1 MEYRRL
7 GRTGLEVSVIGVG
20 GGPYRGPDIE
30 IDQVAEIARVA
41 RAAGVNF
48 FETAE
53 DYDEGKMGWGLRGI
67 RSEVVLA
74 TKNTESAY
82 AAMKKGIEKSL
93 SLLRTDYIDIYQLHY
108 VNSAGELL
116 KRIEGGALKA
126 LEEARSAGRIG
137 YIGLSG
143 HHIPT
148 LIQAIELDHFDMV
161 QIPYHLGHCEAEKLF
176 PSALR
181 RDVGV
186 IAMKTLGG
194 GFMVD
199 PALQGEAPR
208 PGAERM
214 EVGRCIRHVVARTEI
229 ASALVGFRDPAQVGE
244 VVEAAGDTRPPDEEE
259 ARRIHEEVTAFL
271 GDDYCR
277 TCKYCA
283 PCAVHGWDMDIDG
296 ILRMEGFY
304 RKYGY
309 MRSAIEAY
317 GGLRLK
323 ADACIRCGT
332 CVARC
337 PYGIDIPTRLAE
349 AHALFTAGSFHLAGE
364 LSRGAR
370 LEEAAE
376 GLRAVEDEV
385 ASVREE
391 RRRAVERYRLWEG
404 SEHKEEGGR
413 DEVIRLEAIAGIQE
427 ILVGARRELEA
438 GSTEQAL
445 RLYEEGEA
453 LLRAADDGSRV
464 IAHYRALCLF
474 MMMRC
479 HEASGEAE
487 EADSRRREAEAL
499 ARPPGRDAPW
509 LRDLGD
515 LFMRHGE
522 YEAAVGY
529 LREAVTLCGDAGGSA
544 EDLEPLW
551 GSLVRWYREQERYDE
566 AIEFI
571 AEEIARRPGEPTLLF
586 QKGECL
592 MEKGDYEGA
601 IRDMRE
607 SLASRPEMNWAHF
620 SLGKCLYI
628 VGDYRAS
635 LEEFDAN
642 IAVCRDPLSHFHSW
656 YFKAMAYMRMGGR
669 DDARACVER
678 TKEYRE
684 FSGRCEIPEEKAF
697 LREFEQEFKQESE
710 GDE

>member
-7 GRTGLEVSVIGVG
+7 GRTGLEVSLIGVG

-74 TKNTESAY
+74 TKNTESGY
-82 AAMKKGIEKSL
+82 AAMKRGIEKSL

-137 YIGLSG
+137 FIGLSG

-148 LIQAIELDHFDMV
+148 LIQAIELDHFDLV
-161 QIPYHLGHCEAEKLF
+161 QIPYHLGHCKAEKLF
-176 PSALR
+176 PVALR

-199 PALQGEAPR
+199 PALQSEVQR

-214 EVGRCIRHVVARTEI
+214 KVGRCIRHVVARTEI
-229 ASALVGFRDPAQVGE
+229 ASALVGFRAPAQVGE
-244 VVEAAGDTRPPDEEE
+244 VVEAAKDSRPLDDEE
-259 ARRIHEEVTAFL
+259 ARRIHEEVRAFL

-304 RKYGY
+304 RNYGY

-337 PYGIDIPTRLAE
+337 PYEIDIPARLAE

-364 LSRGAR
+364 LARGAR

-376 GLRAVEDEV
+376 GLRAVENEV
-385 ASVREE
+385 ASIREE
-391 RRRAVERYRLWEG
+391 SRRAVERYRLWEG
-404 SEHKEEGGR
+404 SERKEQGGR
-413 DEVIRLEAIAGIQE
+413 DEVIRLEAIARIQE
-427 ILVGARRELEA
+427 ILVGARRAMEA
-438 GSTEQAL
+438 GSVDQAMEQ
-445 RLYEEGEA
+445 YGEGED

-464 IAHYRALCLF
+464 IAHYLDLCMF
-474 MMMRC
+474 MKKRC
-479 HEASGEAE
+479 REACGEVE
-487 EADSRRREAEAL
+487 EAISRGREVEAL
-499 ARPPGRDAPW
+499 ARAAKGDAAS
-509 LRDLGD
+509 LKDLSD

-522 YEAAVGY
+522 YEGAMGY
-529 LREAVTLCGDAGGSA
+529 LRKAIEVCGAAGGGV
-544 EDLEPLW
+544 EELDPLW
-551 GSLVRWYREQERYDE
+551 GSLVRWHREQGRYDE
-566 AIEFI
+566 AIEFV
-571 AEEIARRPGEPTLLF
+571 EGELSRHPGEPGLLF
-586 QKGECL
+586 HRGECL
-592 MEKGDYEGA
+592 MEKGDYENA
-601 IRDMRE
+601 IYALRE
-607 SLASRPEMNWAHF
+607 VVAGRPEMNWAHF
-620 SLGKCLYI
+620 SLGKCLYM
-628 VGDYRAS
+628 VGNYREAM
-635 LEEFDAN
+635 EAFETN
-642 IAVCRDPLSHFHSW
+642 IAVCQDPLSHFHSW
-656 YFKAMAYMRMGGR
+656 YFKAMAHLRMRNRGE
-669 DDARACVER
+669 AKACLERASG
-678 TKEYRE
+678 YRE

-697 LREFEQEFKQESE
+697 LQEFEQESE

>member
-20 GGPYRGPDIE
+20 GGPYRGPDID
-30 IDQVAEIARVA
+30 IDQVAEITRVA

-53 DYDEGKMGWGLRGI
+53 DYDEGKMGWGLHGI

-74 TKNTESAY
+74 TKNTESGY

-137 YIGLSG
+137 FIGLSG

-148 LIQAIELDHFDMV
+148 LIQAIELDHFDLV

-176 PSALR
+176 PAALR
-181 RDVGV
+181 LDVGV

-199 PALQGEAPR
+199 PALGGEAPR
-208 PGAERM
+208 PGSERM
-214 EVGRCIRHVVARTEI
+214 KVGRCIRHVVARTEI
-229 ASALVGFRDPAQVGE
+229 ASALVGFRTPAQVDE
-244 VVEAAGDTRPPDEEE
+244 VVEASGDTRPPDEEE
-259 ARRIHEEVTAFL
+259 ARRIHEEVRAFL
-271 GDDYCR
+271 GDAYCR

-337 PYGIDIPTRLAE
+337 PYGIDIPARLAE

-364 LSRGAR
+364 LARGAR

-404 SEHKEEGGR
+404 SERKEQGGR

-427 ILVGARRELEA
+427 ILSGARREMEA
-438 GSTEQAL
+438 GSVDQAL
-445 RLYEEGEA
+445 RLYGEGEEM
-453 LLRAADDGSRV
+453 LRAADDGSRV

-474 MMMRC
+474 MMTRC
-479 HEASGEAE
+479 R
-487 EADSRRREAEAL
+487 EADGQAEDADSTRREAEAL

-529 LREAVTLCGDAGGSA
+529 LREAVTLCGDAGGDA
-544 EDLEPLW
+544 EALEPLW
-551 GSLVRWYREQERYDE
+551 GSLVRWYREQARYDE

-571 AEEIARRPGEPTLLF
+571 AEELSRRPGEPTLLF
-586 QKGECL
+586 QKGECR
-592 MEKGDYEGA
+592 MEKGDHEGA
-601 IRDMRE
+601 IRDMRQ
-607 SLASRPEMNWAHF
+607 AIAHRPELNWAHF
-620 SLGKCLYI
+620 SLGKCLYL
-628 VGDYRAS
+628 VGDYRAA
-635 LEEFDAN
+635 LEALETN
-642 IAVCRDPLSHFHSW
+642 IAVCQDPLSHFHSW
-656 YFKAMAYMRMGGR
+656 YFKAMAHLRMGNR
-669 DDARACVER
+669 DEARACLER
-678 TKEYRE
+678 TKDYRE

-697 LREFEQEFKQESE
+697 LREFEQESQKESE
-710 GDE
+710 GDD